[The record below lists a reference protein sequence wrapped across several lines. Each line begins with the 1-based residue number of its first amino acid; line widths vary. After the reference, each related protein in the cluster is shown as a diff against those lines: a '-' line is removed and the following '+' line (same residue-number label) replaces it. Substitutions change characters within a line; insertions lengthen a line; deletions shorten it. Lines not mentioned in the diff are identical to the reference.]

1 MKAVQTRCPQ
11 KALAVWCWLRLRLK
25 AVRSFATCKRPAPR
39 SLHAKLAFP
48 SRPAIGEQDAFI
60 SLFVERKVIDG
71 Q

>member
-25 AVRSFATCKRPAPR
+25 AVQSLATSKRPAPR
-39 SLHAKLAFP
+39 SLHAKLVFP
-48 SRPAIGEQDAFI
+48 DRPAIGEQDAFMA
-60 SLFVERKVIDG
+60 LFVERKVIDG